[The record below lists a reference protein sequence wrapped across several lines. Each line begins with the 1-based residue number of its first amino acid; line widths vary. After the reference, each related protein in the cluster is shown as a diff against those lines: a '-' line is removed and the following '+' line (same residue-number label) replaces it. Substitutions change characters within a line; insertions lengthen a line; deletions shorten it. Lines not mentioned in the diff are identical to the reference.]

1 MLSPNFLAASIVA
14 LGIASGPALAQ
25 GTMTR
30 PDPDA
35 QFQSLDKDNKGYLT
49 RTDVSSM
56 PAIAQR
62 FAQFDANKDGK
73 LDRAE
78 FAALLGS
85 VK

>member
-1 MLSPNFLAASIVA
+1 MLSPKFLAASIAA
-14 LGIASGPALAQ
+14 LGIVSSGAIAQ
-25 GTMTR
+25 GTTTPP
-30 PDPDA
+30 PDV

-62 FAQFDANKDGK
+62 FAQFDANRDGK

-78 FAALLGS
+78 FAALLAS

>member
-1 MLSPNFLAASIVA
+1 MLSPKFLAASVAA
-14 LGIASGPALAQ
+14 LGIVTGGAYAQ
-25 GTMTR
+25 GTTR
-30 PDPDA
+30 PDPDT

-62 FAQFDANKDGK
+62 FAQFDGNRDGK

-78 FAALLGS
+78 FAALLAGF
-85 VK
+85 K